1 MANPVNYDTRDDA
14 PCWAQ
19 LWGCS
24 AINLRYSTAAGALK
38 MAQRFWANTNLIDA
52 SPFDRIFSHCLFKPL
67 YA

>member
-1 MANPVNYDTRDDA
+1 MIQETMHLARRNCGGR
-14 PCWAQ
+14 
-19 LWGCS
+19 S